1 MPTQTKDAAAHIST
15 QLDGQIALITG
26 ASSGLG
32 TRFAKVLAAAGAQVI
47 IAARR
52 KQKLEALA
60 AEIGEGA
67 HIYELDVTDI
77 GNIPAFY
84 DQLEQDNILP
94 TILVNNAGLNIPKT
108 ALEVEPQDYATIMET
123 NLTAP
128 FFMATEFARRHIP
141 LQTKARIINI
151 GSVGAFEVLPSVT
164 PYCISKAGIV
174 MMTRGLARE
183 WAKHDINVNAICPG
197 YIETAINDFWWETE
211 GGKRQINRFP
221 RKRLGDASDLDGTLL
236 LLAGAGGVGITGT
249 AIQVADGQYI

>member
-108 ALEVEPQDYATIMET
+108 ALEVEPQ
-123 NLTAP
+123 
-128 FFMATEFARRHIP
+128 
-141 LQTKARIINI
+141 
-151 GSVGAFEVLPSVT
+151 
-164 PYCISKAGIV
+164 
-174 MMTRGLARE
+174 
-183 WAKHDINVNAICPG
+183 
-197 YIETAINDFWWETE
+197 
-211 GGKRQINRFP
+211 
-221 RKRLGDASDLDGTLL
+221 
-236 LLAGAGGVGITGT
+236 
-249 AIQVADGQYI
+249 